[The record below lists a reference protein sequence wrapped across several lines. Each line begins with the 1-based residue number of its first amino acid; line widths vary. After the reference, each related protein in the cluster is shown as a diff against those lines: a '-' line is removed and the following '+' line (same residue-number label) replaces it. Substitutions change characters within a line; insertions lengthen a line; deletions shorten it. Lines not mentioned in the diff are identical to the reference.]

1 VGAAARAPMTC
12 EISPAVRPRTGPS
25 EVADPA
31 GVITRQAV
39 LPRRLSH
46 VVAPR
51 PGEAFASWVDRV
63 AADLDVTPG
72 QAALALGMQTRQ
84 VSGDV
89 RPVFYGLALTARSA
103 RAVQAATGLPA
114 GVIAGMQLARFGATA
129 LDLRGLNLAAER
141 SLQPIAQRE
150 WLLIHGSRACPACL
164 AQDSAWPLWWRLGIA
179 AACPIHG
186 LVLLDRCPAC
196 GIGLRRGYA
205 GAPRGL
211 SRQARVDPRA
221 CGNYSGGRRC
231 VQVLAELPAQQAAQV
246 SVHAQRRA
254 LHAAHGEPVMVAGMP
269 VGPREWFA
277 ALRYLSAMIRFA
289 GDGWPGPHGLPAGL
303 AAAVAAD
310 SCRDGRRGGTPAAL
324 STSPPTA
331 ALAAAVLTLAAPIL
345 GARSPQEGAVLAR
358 PLIEAVVARRRER
371 RHNPLSR
378 LPLPPCLAASL
389 VGLSV
394 TGSRVVQALPAARM
408 AHGFVLSFRHIPQL
422 LDPVSYRGLI
432 AGQLPGTAATSGR
445 RLSVLALARY
455 AGASSWAHAG
465 SVLGLDPCRSR
476 QVADVV
482 GRRIGDA
489 TRFWAAIAA
498 VAKSLATQGVDYAAR
513 RAALASLVVVSH
525 ALLFAV
531 CSPLGMPVTPA
542 RCRHAAAWIW
552 AELTSGDIREA
563 PAYRDHTGSLVSLRE
578 TSRRFVKALPAPVAA
593 ALRRH
598 GHALLVEAGCS

>member
-1 VGAAARAPMTC
+1 MTT
-12 EISPAVRPRTGPS
+12 PTGI
-25 EVADPA
+25 D
-31 GVITRQAV
+31 
-39 LPRRLSH
+39 
-46 VVAPR
+46 
-51 PGEAFASWVDRV
+51 GEAPVIAHREIDIAAPLDTVWNLHTDVDAWSLEVTAAKLDGAFAPGNSFTWTSYDFT
-63 AADLDVTPG
+63 VTSTIYIVEDHSRTLWG
-72 QAALALGMQTRQ
+72 GGRQ
-84 VSGDV
+84 VSGGDV

-103 RAVQAATGLPA
+103 RAVQAATGLSA

-186 LVLLDRCPAC
+186 LVLLDRCLAC

-231 VQVLAELPAQQAAQV
+231 VQVLAELPAQQAAQA

-254 LHAAHGEPVMVAGMP
+254 LHAAHGGPVMVAGMP

-432 AGQLPGTAATSGR
+432 AGQLPGTAATSC
-445 RLSVLALARY
+445 SVLR
-455 AGASSWAHAG
+455 GW
-465 SVLGLDPCRSR
+465 
-476 QVADVV
+476 
-482 GRRIGDA
+482 
-489 TRFWAAIAA
+489 
-498 VAKSLATQGVDYAAR
+498 
-513 RAALASLVVVSH
+513 
-525 ALLFAV
+525 
-531 CSPLGMPVTPA
+531 
-542 RCRHAAAWIW
+542 
-552 AELTSGDIREA
+552 
-563 PAYRDHTGSLVSLRE
+563 
-578 TSRRFVKALPAPVAA
+578 
-593 ALRRH
+593 
-598 GHALLVEAGCS
+598 